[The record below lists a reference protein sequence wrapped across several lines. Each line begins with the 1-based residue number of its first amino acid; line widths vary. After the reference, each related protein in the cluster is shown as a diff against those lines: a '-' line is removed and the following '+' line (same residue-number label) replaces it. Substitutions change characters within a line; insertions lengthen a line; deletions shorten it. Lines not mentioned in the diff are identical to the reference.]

1 MKQFSL
7 IFSLFIGINS
17 LNAQCPCAIKNLWV
31 NWQNKSIALKWQCVE
46 KPQNGIFEI
55 YRSCISPKKEAEKKI
70 AEVTYRGVFELAD
83 EQLKTENIYQYR
95 VKLIQTQCSCEA
107 TKRTNARA
115 NDSENY
121 SEKTENI
128 NDFKQ
133 VDLVKLM
140 PQTKSIKP
148 NNYLKTQISFKNV
161 KDLTQTDYK
170 YFILFGDKM
179 IPTTAEFN
187 DYLDFRMAS
196 VFIPQDTEG
205 SREFRIAIVSGKEI
219 IGVSSVVFIE

>member
-17 LNAQCPCAIKNLWV
+17 LNAQCPCAIKNLWL
-31 NWQNKSIALKWQCVE
+31 NWHSKSIALKWQCVE
-46 KPQNGIFEI
+46 KPQNGVFEI

-95 VKLIQTQCSCEA
+95 VKLVQTQCSCEA
-107 TKRTNARA
+107 IKRTNARA
-115 NDSENY
+115 NDDGIY

-128 NDFKQ
+128 NDYKQ
-133 VDLVKLM
+133 VDLVELM
-140 PQTKSIKP
+140 PKTTSIKP
-148 NNYLKTQISFKNV
+148 NNYLKTQITFKNA
-161 KDLTQTDYK
+161 KDLNQTNFK
-170 YFILFGDKM
+170 YFILLGDKM

-187 DYLDFRMAS
+187 DDLDFRLAS
-196 VFIPQDTEG
+196 VFIPQNTER

-219 IGVSSVVFIE
+219 IGISSVVFIE